1 MSTDSARP
9 ALHLPARYLA
19 IVQDILRRYL
29 PLAEVWAYGSRVK
42 GDHHDASDLDLVARQ
57 PDDLTRPQPDLD
69 EVAAAFSDSDLPILV
84 QIVDWARIPAAFRE
98 EIEAGYA
105 VLQAADDASAASTDT
120 HFLAP
125 TLRRGSVVG
134 PLQRPVSTHRIALP
148 GRLDTGASPLAPTL
162 ERGSRKRAWRYC
174 TLGHVIE
181 LKRGYDLPQSD
192 RRPGSVPVVSSSG
205 VSGWHDE
212 AKVKAPGVVT
222 GRYGTLGE
230 VHYITKDYWPLN
242 TTLYVRDFKG
252 NDARFISYFL
262 QSLDFQAAN
271 DKSSVPG
278 LNRNDLHRYEV
289 AVPPPFEQRAIAV
302 VLGALDDKIE
312 QNRRTAQ
319 ALERLARAIF
329 RAWFVDFE
337 PVKAKA
343 AGATA
348 FPSMPQ
354 PVFDALSDRFVDSEI
369 GPVPE
374 GWDVWQHRVA
384 ELEAQGALSVGDG
397 YRAKRSELADSGLPF
412 IRAGNVNGNVNTE
425 GAELL
430 CEQSAAKAGPKR
442 SRVWDTVFTSK
453 GTVGRIG
460 LITPW
465 TGDVIYA
472 PQVCYWRSLDERTI
486 DPFFLHLW
494 ICSASFTNQWM
505 AVKGNTDMADFVSLS
520 DQRAM
525 RLAVPPSSLQSALRS
540 IVEPLFR
547 LKAETDFESRKLAEM
562 RDYLLPKL
570 LSGALRVKDAATAA
584 EGLA

>member
-1 MSTDSARP
+1 M
-9 ALHLPARYLA
+9 
-19 IVQDILRRYL
+19 I
-29 PLAEVWAYGSRVK
+29 K
-42 GDHHDASDLDLVARQ
+42 
-57 PDDLTRPQPDLD
+57 
-69 EVAAAFSDSDLPILV
+69 
-84 QIVDWARIPAAFRE
+84 
-98 EIEAGYA
+98 
-105 VLQAADDASAASTDT
+105 
-120 HFLAP
+120 
-125 TLRRGSVVG
+125 
-134 PLQRPVSTHRIALP
+134 
-148 GRLDTGASPLAPTL
+148 
-162 ERGSRKRAWRYC
+162 AWRYC
-174 TLGHVIE
+174 LLGDVIE

-192 RRPGSVPVVSSSG
+192 RRAGSVPVVSSSG
-205 VSGWHDE
+205 LSGWHDM
-212 AKVKAPGVVT
+212 AKARAPGVVT

-230 VHYITKDYWPLN
+230 VHYIIEDYWPLN
-242 TTLYVRDFKG
+242 TTLYVRDFKE

-262 QSLDFQAAN
+262 RSLDFQAAN

-289 AVPPPFEQRAIAV
+289 AVPPPFEQRAIAG
-302 VLGALDDKIE
+302 VLGTLDEKIE
-312 QNRRTAQ
+312 HNRRTAQ

-329 RAWFVDFE
+329 RAWFVDFQ

-343 AGATA
+343 AGATV

-354 PVFDALSDRFVDSEI
+354 PVFDALPTGFVDSKI

-374 GWDVWQHRVA
+374 GWEVFQHRVA

-397 YRAKRSELADSGLPF
+397 YRAKRSELADSGFPF
-412 IRAGNVNGNVNTE
+412 IRAGNVNGTVNTE

-430 CEQSAAKAGPKR
+430 CAESATKAGPKR

-465 TGDVIYA
+465 TGDVVYA
-472 PQVCYWRSLDERTI
+472 PQVCFWRSLDERTI

-494 ICSASFTNQWM
+494 ICSDSFTHQWM

-525 RLAVPPSSLQSALRS
+525 RLAVPTSSLQSALRS

-547 LKAETDFESRKLAEM
+547 LKAETEFESRKLAEM

-570 LSGALRVKDAATAA
+570 LSGELRVKDVERFPETPR
-584 EGLA
+584 